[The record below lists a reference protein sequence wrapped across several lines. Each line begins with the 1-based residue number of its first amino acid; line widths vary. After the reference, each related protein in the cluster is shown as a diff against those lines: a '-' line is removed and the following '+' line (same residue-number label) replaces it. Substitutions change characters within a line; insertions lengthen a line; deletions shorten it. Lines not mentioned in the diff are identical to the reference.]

1 MTTIVTE
8 EGRRIMDC
16 ILYGE
21 EPLTFMELI
30 FRPGFIKLMSIIW
43 SPVILILMVLLFI
56 HLIEKKNNSVEI

>member
-8 EGRRIMDC
+8 EGRRLMDH

-43 SPVILILMVLLFI
+43 SPIILILMVLLFI
-56 HLIEKKNNSVEI
+56 HLIEKKKNSVEI